1 MINYSGQSRLI
12 SIKYAVIEF
21 WQKNKFW
28 IILLGSLMLIAL
40 LTGIFTSIKLYN
52 LDNDI
57 SLDDY
62 SVNTI
67 LNGNIYSFSY
77 FLLRILSCLII
88 ASLLYVFSLSKF
100 TYFLGL
106 ALIIYRTYLVTLN
119 CTFIIIKLGVGGIIS
134 SLLIVLP
141 CQLLFLFVMCTLFII
156 FMDINKQKKQCGV
169 VDKSS
174 MNLMLVL
181 LFLFLVIDI
190 VEVVLLVIFKPTT
203 ILII

>member
-1 MINYSGQSRLI
+1 MINYNSQSRLI
-12 SIKYAVIEF
+12 AIKYAVIEF

-57 SLDDY
+57 NLDDY

-67 LNGNIYSFSY
+67 LNGNVYSFGY

-88 ASLLYVFSLSKF
+88 AGLLYLFSLSKF

-106 ALIIYRTYLVTLN
+106 ALIIYRAYLVTLN
-119 CTFIIIKLGVGGIIS
+119 CTFIVIKLGVGGIIS

-141 CQLLFLFVMCTLFII
+141 CQLLFLFIMCVLFIL
-156 FMDINKQKKQCGV
+156 FMNINKQKSQCGT

-174 MNLMLVL
+174 LNLMLVL
-181 LFLFLVIDI
+181 LLLFLVVDI
-190 VEVVLLVIFKPTT
+190 VEIILLVIFKPTT